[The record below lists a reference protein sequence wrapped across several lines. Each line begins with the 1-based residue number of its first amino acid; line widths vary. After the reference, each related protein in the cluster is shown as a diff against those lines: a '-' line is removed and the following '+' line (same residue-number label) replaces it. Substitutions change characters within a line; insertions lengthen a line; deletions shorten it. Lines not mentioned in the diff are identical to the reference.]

1 MPALNVDTCSVLSLC
16 AGIGG
21 LDLGLRLALP
31 TARTVLYLEREAT
44 AAAILAARF
53 ADGSLEDAPI
63 WSDLRTFDGRAWRGC
78 VDILTAGYPCQPFSV
93 AGQRRGEDDP
103 RHLWPHVARII
114 RECEPTWVF
123 LENVGNHLKL
133 GFREVAL
140 ELREMGFRVEAG
152 LFTAEEVGAPHR
164 RERLFALA
172 FAADDYGRRG
182 VGRTEETT
190 RPDGIGRRGSA
201 SGGDAMAYAE
211 RAERGPRNEAGGYR
225 SEGRDGC
232 GQTAST
238 TRERRENLAYSGL
251 GRSPELGNGCDR
263 EPERAATVRR
273 GFLFPPGPGD
283 FDAWRELLAIRPEI
297 EPAICGSFDESTDAV
312 DGYTASRVD
321 RLRALGNGVVPACAA
336 VAYSVLRR
344 RLEQGN

>member
-1 MPALNVDTCSVLSLC
+1 MPLNVDTRTVLSLC

-21 LDLGLRLALP
+21 LDLGLRLANP
-31 TARTVLYLEREAT
+31 AARAVCYVEREAT

-53 ADGSLEDAPI
+53 EDGSLDEAPI

-114 RECEPTWVF
+114 RECEPNGVF

-140 ELREMGFRVEAG
+140 ELRDMGFRVEAG

-172 FAADDYGRRG
+172 Y
-182 VGRTEETT
+182 
-190 RPDGIGRRGSA
+190 
-201 SGGDAMAYAE
+201 
-211 RAERGPRNEAGGYR
+211 AGGARY
-225 SEGRDGC
+225 
-232 GQTAST
+232 A
-238 TRERRENLAYSGL
+238 
-251 GRSPELGNGCDR
+251 
-263 EPERAATVRR
+263 EPERLALCGTRGPVERRATPELRTP
-273 GFLFPPGPGD
+273 LFPPGPGD
-283 FDAWRELLAIRPEI
+283 FDAWRAVLAVRPEI
-297 EPAICGSFDESTDAV
+297 EPAICGSS
-312 DGYTASRVD
+312 DGLSSRVD
-321 RLRALGNGVVPACAA
+321 RLRALGNGVVPLVAA
-336 VAYSVLRR
+336 HAFRTLTGRFDW
-344 RLEQGN
+344 LQ